1 MLGFSINKERIERP
15 SNLLHV
21 CLPRA
26 KARREILIIARPARL
41 ATCSSKTKKKYPN
54 NPTNNLL

>member
-1 MLGFSINKERIERP
+1 MRGSSINKDCIERP

-26 KARREILIIARPARL
+26 KARREILIARPALL
-41 ATCSSKTKKKYPN
+41 AMCSSNMEKEISK
-54 NPTNNLL
+54 

>member
-1 MLGFSINKERIERP
+1 MRGFSINKERIERP

-26 KARREILIIARPARL
+26 KARREILIARPVRL
-41 ATCSSKTKKKYPN
+41 ATCSSKTKKEISK
-54 NPTNNLL
+54 